1 MLVALLALGGTAG
14 ADVFDDYPP
23 PPPLRVSVD
32 GSKLTP
38 LMGAWCWDAR
48 PGLPPACSHA
58 DLACEDP
65 PQPPPCGPALVR
77 RGAVV
82 ALYTR
87 WGAES
92 IRVTLR
98 PPYPQ
103 RGRLRLRIYRAG
115 NHRFLVP
122 IPRTVRR
129 KMMVDIDVRYIRGLT
144 GNWSFDLKPRRR

>member
-1 MLVALLALGGTAG
+1 MLVALLALAGTAG

-32 GSKLTP
+32 GSKLNP
-38 LMGAWCWDAR
+38 GPPGWCWDAR
-48 PGLPPACSHA
+48 PGLPRQCLHG
-58 DLACEDP
+58 DYICKDP

-77 RGAVV
+77 RGALVK
-82 ALYTR
+82 LYTR

-92 IRVTLR
+92 IRVTLS

-103 RGRLRLRIYRAG
+103 RGQRRLRVYRDG

-122 IPRTVRR
+122 IPRGVRR
-129 KMMVDIDVRYIRGLT
+129 RVLVDIDVRYIRGLT
-144 GNWSFDLKPRRR
+144 GHWLFELQPVRR